1 MFVLE
6 RIMSA
11 DERIRRAEQI
21 YNRRKM
27 QTGVRVPTNNVN
39 TTVKNKYKLYKKLII
54 QILIC
59 FIIYSIMFL
68 IKDSN
73 YVFSKEFINKTKDFL
88 SYDVDFGNLYNSAMN
103 FYYNSIK
110 TFFNKINTNEINNNN
125 ALLTNEVQNENVN
138 EDVNK
143 DVNEV
148 VNDESIGG
156 IGGGIDENIE
166 VSADDIY
173 EQTEPTPQLSQMEI
187 DANYVKET
195 HSITLPLTGIVSSRF
210 GPRQATDI
218 ISPNHKGI
226 DIAVNEGTV
235 FIAAMSGIVTVASS
249 EGTYGN
255 HIFIQDGDITT
266 VYAHCKKLYV
276 KEGDR
281 IFQGQELGEVG
292 QTGNATGPHLHFEIR
307 REDRAIDPELIL
319 EFT

>member
-103 FYYNSIK
+103 FYNNSIK
-110 TFFNKINTNEINNNN
+110 TLFNKINTNEINNNN
-125 ALLTNEVQNENVN
+125 ALLTNEVQNENAN